1 MAHARKRSHALVCR
15 SFSSFFLLRVTPG
28 SQEHD
33 SPYGILGG
41 RAPAVVAVA
50 RAGAAACGGRP
61 RRAGG
66 AVGPPELVTEGL
78 FDLVSP
84 RAFPGEVGGFH
95 GLGTA
100 QLRPILRRRRLTRR
114 REMVL
119 VVDSS
124 QA

>member
-1 MAHARKRSHALVCR
+1 MLLCADL
-15 SFSSFFLLRVTPG
+15 SSFFLLSVTPG

-50 RAGAAACGGRP
+50 RAGAATCGGRP

-66 AVGPPELVTEGL
+66 AVGPPELVTKGL

-95 GLGTA
+95 GLGTK
-100 QLRPILRRRRLTRR
+100 QLRPILRRRRLTT
-114 REMVL
+114 
-119 VVDSS
+119 S
-124 QA
+124 QDEGRW